1 MVDSA
6 LPGLLPTL
14 AAPTRT
20 EAMAYE
26 RTLRRECGMLFRH
39 WAARAVWENVL
50 DDADATQVNL
60 ELLRLCTAGFK
71 LPKDGSGL
79 RYSELGTAE
88 EEGREFWHRLTHG
101 IGVEGAGLLGTV
113 ERSLPGWRR
122 DVAAAVERALAQSL
136 TVLEA
141 EAKAWTQQIPP
152 AQNLISEGT

>member
-1 MVDSA
+1 MVESA

-26 RTLRRECGMLFRH
+26 RAVRRECGMLFRH
-39 WAARAVWENVL
+39 WAARAVWENVT

-79 RYSELGTAE
+79 RYAELGSPE
-88 EEGREFWHRLTHG
+88 EETREFWQRLTHS
-101 IGVEGAGLLGTV
+101 IGLEGTALLGTV

-122 DVAAAVERALAQSL
+122 DVAAAAERALEQSL
-136 TVLEA
+136 SVLEA

-152 AQNLISEGT
+152 TQNLISEGT